1 MNMVN
6 EHILQFYFDDSFENI
21 RLQGYGGF
29 GFTTLDT
36 LTHCHNDFYEI
47 TCITSGIYY
56 HNYKDKSYALTPGT
70 LLLMSPHSVHQLY
83 TEPLQATF
91 FAICIQEDYFRSY
104 LKQHFPEFSE
114 NALSKCTVMH
124 LNAEDTAYLE
134 YLGHQLSVSKPPLY
148 AADMITYLTL
158 TNIFRKKNEPH
169 KKTATHV
176 QRILNI
182 LNEPANLHISAKQL
196 YATVDVST
204 ATLIKSF
211 KEQTGYTIVEYKSK
225 KRMDL
230 AASMLKDTNKKVIDI
245 AYELHYDS
253 LNYFLRAFKKEFGVT
268 PTEYRKIYRLKP

>member
-91 FAICIQEDYFRSY
+91 FAICIQEDYFQSY

-124 LNAEDTAYLE
+124 L
-134 YLGHQLSVSKPPLY
+134 S

-158 TNIFRKKNEPH
+158 TNIFRKKNEPR
-169 KKTATHV
+169 KNTASHV